1 MDPTPETPDTGMD
14 VGALLGAAQ
23 AYNQGQ
29 QQPAPQQQQPT
40 EAPPQTPQE
49 PTQTQ
54 QPEAKPADDG
64 KPKKPWDKIAG
75 EVEEA
80 KPEEKK
86 TEEGDELLPEA
97 PPNSNKQQKD
107 AWNKMAFEAREAKRQ
122 LKAMEA
128 QIKEFKEKPP
138 EFKLA
143 PEIEQELEELRT
155 FRAASDVRSTQEW
168 VETVTKPLESV
179 FSTLK
184 GIAEFAKIDAKE
196 LEKATDPEQPW
207 QRAIAI
213 KKVFETAEEP
223 VPQEIVQA
231 AILEAE
237 KLHPIYAKA
246 GEMEA
251 KAQDLWRGLQN
262 KTEAQRQQ
270 EMESSQKA
278 FAEARTNLFEQI
290 KTKFPGLFKNEAVA
304 KEVSDATIGETPED
318 QAYNAMAGQI
328 LPHLSQ
334 QVKELR
340 EEVARL
346 KKSGETLLKTR
357 PNGGKM
363 PDVTSKPK
371 TGEDAEM
378 DESGLQNAIRAY
390 TGR

>member
-1 MDPTPETPDTGMD
+1 MD

-23 AYNQGQ
+23 AYSQGQ
-29 QQPAPQQQQPT
+29 QQPAPQQQQQP
-40 EAPPQTPQE
+40 EAQP
-49 PTQTQ
+49 QTQ
-54 QPEAKPADDG
+54 QEPAQDPKPEAKPADDG
-64 KPKKPWDKIAG
+64 KPKKPWEKIAG
-75 EVEEA
+75 EEAEGEA

-86 TEEGDELLPEA
+86 KSDEGDELLPEA

-143 PEIEQELEELRT
+143 PEVEKELEELRT
-155 FRAASDVRSTQEW
+155 FRAASDVRSTPEW
-168 VETVTKPLESV
+168 AETVTKPLDSV

-184 GIAEFAKIDAKE
+184 GIAEFAKIDAAA

-213 KKVFETAEEP
+213 KKVFEAAEEP

-237 KLHPIYAKA
+237 KLQPIYAKA

-262 KTEAQRQQ
+262 KTEAQKQQ
-270 EMESSQKA
+270 EAEAGKKA
-278 FAEARTNLFEQI
+278 FVEARTNLFDQI

-304 KEVSDATIGETPED
+304 KEVGEATIGETPED

-357 PNGGKM
+357 PNGGKA
-363 PDVTSKPK
+363 PDAATKPK
-371 TGEDAEM
+371 TGEEAEM